1 MEFLDMKTRLAGI
14 AGLALGL
21 TMLGGGVAA
30 VSAHGSTAVPL
41 SFTAAHAVGAGL
53 SAPLYQLAPQDPAC
67 ATQDQNQA
75 DGTEA
80 ADAAETD
87 TVDLQCG
94 DQTGADTGAADGTT
108 EAAGAP
114 EANNATG
121 GDFGVDGVDQQ
132 QQGEN
137 AG

>member
-1 MEFLDMKTRLAGI
+1 MKTRFLGI

-41 SFTAAHAVGAGL
+41 SAAAARTVGAGL

-75 DGTEA
+75 DGTGTEA
-80 ADAAETD
+80 ANAADTD